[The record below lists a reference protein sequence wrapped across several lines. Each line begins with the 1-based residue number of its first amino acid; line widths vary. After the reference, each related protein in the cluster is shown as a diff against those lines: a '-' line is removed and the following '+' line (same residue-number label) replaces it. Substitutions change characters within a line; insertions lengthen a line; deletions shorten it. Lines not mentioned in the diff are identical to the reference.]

1 MSKIELTLAQAK
13 ELQKE
18 LFGFRSETGEIITKG
33 LLAQDLRAITKFKL
47 VQLGKQ
53 IQEKDAAAEEQRKAL
68 IEKYGTESTLEDG
81 QTFKSVIRLKKDG
94 EGIDLNELTEEFT
107 NFIKEYEELLLAK
120 TVFEA
125 DKLRMSDLEFKTDEV
140 YPYVFEYLVETVD
153 VTPLVK
159 LD

>member
-13 ELQKE
+13 ELLRE
-18 LFGFRSETGEIITKG
+18 LFGFRSETGETVAKG

-53 IQEKDAAAEEQRKAL
+53 IQEKDATAEEQRKAL
-68 IEKYGTESTLEDG
+68 IEKYGTEVKGEDG
-81 QTFKSVIRLKKDG
+81 QTYITIKRLKKDA
-94 EGIDLNELTEEFT
+94 EGNDINEFTEEFV
-107 NFIKEYEELLLAK
+107 NFVKEYEELLLAK
-120 TVFEA
+120 TVFEV

-140 YPYVFEYLVETVD
+140 YPIVFEYLVETED

>member
-13 ELQKE
+13 ELQRE
-18 LFGFRSETGEIITKG
+18 LFGFRSETGETVAKG
-33 LLAQDLRAITKFKL
+33 LLAQDLRAITKFKMM
-47 VQLGKQ
+47 QLGKQ

-68 IEKYGTESTLEDG
+68 IEKYGTDSTSEDG
-81 QTFKSVIRLKKDG
+81 QTFKTVVRLKKDK
-94 EGIDLNELTEEFT
+94 EGNDTNEFTEEFI
-107 NFIKEYEELLLAK
+107 NFIKEYEELLLVK

-125 DKLRMSDLEFKTDEV
+125 DKLRMTDLEFKTDEV
-140 YPYVFEYLVETVD
+140 YPFVFEYLVETAD